1 MNALFPHF
9 GLASPDSTSPDSA
22 SRGLAPDSPTQD
34 RPSAGVEASSDVCV
48 ATVALIVPV
57 HNEEASIAP
66 FLEAVYRNTAV
77 LTEQGIS
84 FDFIFVNDG
93 STDGT
98 LDGLLLARQ
107 DDPRIRIVDLSRN
120 FGKEAAMTAGLDMCD
135 ADAAIPIDVDLQDPP
150 HVIPQLIEKWREGYE
165 VVVARRSDRSSDGF
179 MKHRSA
185 SLFYRIHNMMAAQ
198 KIPRDVGDFRLI
210 DRQVIDALRAL
221 PERRRFMKGL
231 FAWVGFRTAT
241 VEYVREKRTAGRS
254 KFSGWKLWNFALE
267 GITSFS
273 SAPLEVWTYVGA
285 AISVFSFLYGLLIVA
300 KTLVFGIDVPGY
312 ASLLVSILF
321 LGGIQLLGIGIVGQY
336 LGRVYAE
343 IKQRPIYIVRRTFGG
358 K

>member
-1 MNALFPHF
+1 MNALFPHSELSATDLPST
-9 GLASPDSTSPDSA
+9 GADARPDM
-22 SRGLAPDSPTQD
+22 
-34 RPSAGVEASSDVCV
+34 CV

-57 HNEEASIAP
+57 HNEEDSIAP
-66 FLEAVYRNTAV
+66 FLEAVYRNTEV
-77 LTEQGIS
+77 LTEQGIA

-93 STDGT
+93 STDAT
-98 LDGLLLARQ
+98 LDCLLLAQ
-107 DDPRIRIVDLSRN
+107 KDDPRIRIVDLSRN

-150 HVIPQLIEKWREGYE
+150 HVIPHLIEKWREGFE
-165 VVVARRSDRSSDGF
+165 VVLAKRSDRSSDGF

-185 SLFYRIHNMMAAQ
+185 SMFYRIHNMIAAQ
-198 KIPRDVGDFRLI
+198 KIPHDVGDFRLI

-241 VEYVREKRTAGRS
+241 IEYVREPRSAGRT
-254 KFSGWKLWNFALE
+254 KFSGWKLWNFAIE

-273 SAPLEVWTYVGA
+273 SAPLEIWTYVGA
-285 AISVFSFLYGLLIVA
+285 TISVFSFLYGLVIVA

-312 ASLLVSILF
+312 ASLLVSVLF
-321 LGGIQLLGIGIVGQY
+321 LGGIQLLGIGIIGQY

-358 K
+358 ND

>member
-1 MNALFPHF
+1 MNALFPHSD
-9 GLASPDSTSPDSA
+9 L
-22 SRGLAPDSPTQD
+22 PTAEL
-34 RPSAGVEASSDVCV
+34 PSAKAETPSDVCV

-57 HNEEASIAP
+57 HNEEDAVAP
-66 FLEAVYRNTAV
+66 FLEAVYRNTDV
-77 LTEQGIS
+77 LTEQGLA
-84 FDFIFVNDG
+84 FEFIFVNDG
-93 STDGT
+93 STDAT
-98 LDGLLLARQ
+98 LDCLLMAQ
-107 DDPRIRIVDLSRN
+107 KDDPRIRVVDLSRN
-120 FGKEAAMTAGLDMCD
+120 FGKEAAMTAGLDLCD

-150 HVIPQLIEKWREGYE
+150 HVIPQLIEKWREGFE
-165 VVVARRSDRSSDGF
+165 VVLAKRSDRSSDGF

-185 SLFYRIHNMMAAQ
+185 SLFYRIHNMIAAQ
-198 KIPRDVGDFRLI
+198 KIPHDVGDFRLI

-273 SAPLEVWTYVGA
+273 SAPLEIWTYVGA
-285 AISVFSFLYGLLIVA
+285 TISFLSFLYGLVIVA

-321 LGGIQLLGIGIVGQY
+321 LGGIQLLGIGIIGQY

-343 IKQRPIYIVRRTFGG
+343 IKQRPIYIVRQTFGG
-358 K
+358 N